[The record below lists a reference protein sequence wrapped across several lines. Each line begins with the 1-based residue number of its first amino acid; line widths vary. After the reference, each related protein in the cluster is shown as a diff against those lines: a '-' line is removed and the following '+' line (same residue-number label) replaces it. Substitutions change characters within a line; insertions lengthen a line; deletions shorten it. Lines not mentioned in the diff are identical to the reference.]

1 MSESS
6 ASQPLAPI
14 TADLGNEATKRIQKD
29 ILDFLF
35 TKRSATG
42 GQIGRE
48 VPGRR
53 RTKIA
58 ALKYL
63 VREGAVL
70 RTGSGKKCDPFRY
83 RLSRTESTAR
93 YSSEP
98 EIYEEVI

>member
-14 TADLGNEATKRIQKD
+14 TADSGNEATERIRKG
-29 ILDFLF
+29 ILNFLF
-35 TKRSATG
+35 NKRSATRDE
-42 GQIGRE
+42 IGKE

-58 ALKYL
+58 ALKGL

-83 RLSRTESTAR
+83 RLSQAESRAHVRGET
-93 YSSEP
+93 
-98 EIYEEVI
+98 YEEVI